1 MIRSLISRVFLFS
14 TLIFI
19 LGGFFIY
26 FFLSKYNL
34 QVDEF
39 YGRITKYHDCGLILG
54 TSRAAHALDP
64 EYLDGVEYNFSFT
77 GGHSPYDTS
86 YFAALK
92 NYCRIDLIKF
102 DSNRAFIL
110 AVDPW
115 VMSTFEGDSFELNNN
130 SFIKDLGNNPTW
142 NSINYIF
149 KYIDLTPK
157 SIFSILFNADF
168 PKYFTMS
175 EKGRLVLS
183 MDKTDAQLKEK
194 LRTQQTIEGYKNKK
208 VFSVGFYSSKRFNVL
223 KQMTEYLQKMG
234 KVYYVRLPTSKI
246 MYEIENERWPD
257 FNQTLDDF
265 GTKLNCR
272 FINLGDLSDRV
283 ITIDGNHIWNGHSK
297 WISQSLND
305 SLNAL

>member
-1 MIRSLISRVFLFS
+1 MIRKLIYKSILFLTLTIILVVFFLIS
-14 TLIFI
+14 
-19 LGGFFIY
+19 
-26 FFLSKYNL
+26 FLSRYNL
-34 QVDEF
+34 QIDEF
-39 YGRITKYHDCGLILG
+39 HPRINSYHDCGLILG

-64 EYLDGVEYNFSFT
+64 KYLDGVEYNFSFT
-77 GGHSPYDTS
+77 LGHTPYDTS

-92 NYCRIDLIKF
+92 NYCRIDLIKY

-175 EKGRLVLS
+175 ENGLLVLR

-194 LRTQQTIEGYKNKK
+194 LRTQQTIDGYKNKK
-208 VFSVGFYSSKRFNVL
+208 VFSEGFYSLKRFNIL
-223 KQMTEYLQKMG
+223 KQMTEYLQKIG

-246 MYEIENERWPD
+246 LYAIENERWPD
-257 FNQTLDDF
+257 FNQTVDSF
-265 GTKLNCR
+265 GTKSKCR
-272 FINLGDLSDRV
+272 FINLGNLSDRV